1 MNTFCEWS
9 LFNTANALLVGNTLV
24 MMILVVFI
32 LYSDGWLVVDDIH
45 CFFDEDLRDWGNDCI
60 AVTAQ
65 SSHAGGSP
73 MSQRGCAG
81 FNWPPLSIAA
91 KEPVSISPE
100 TVIRA
105 GPSCVDQPAIAAV
118 ADISIVSPL

>member
-1 MNTFCEWS
+1 
-9 LFNTANALLVGNTLV
+9 
-24 MMILVVFI
+24 MILVVFI
-32 LYSDGWLVVDDIH
+32 LYSDGWLMGDDIH
-45 CFFDEDLRDWGNDCI
+45 CFFDEDLRDRGNDCI

-65 SSHAGGSP
+65 SSHSGGSP

-100 TVIRA
+100 AVSRA
-105 GPSCVDQPAIAAV
+105 GPSAVHDFGWSLWMRPQASVSVFRLKSVLPLSLYPFCAGVPAIGV
-118 ADISIVSPL
+118 G